1 MSLDLNNSNEQTNQ
15 HIFNLDQIQGSYH
28 FINSD
33 STNLSLKNEEYY
45 CENIIFKNN
54 ILCGVECS
62 ICVNQIEHFE
72 ECCMISCKHSYHKK
86 CIDRWLNIK
95 KNCPIC
101 RTDCMKYDKEKKE
114 FIKQHNS
121 NIIGE
126 SSNEQTDLEILT
138 NPRGVQIFI
147 YPNGVQ
153 IFIYPNGVRIF
164 IYPNGVRI
172 LRNPR
177 DMQYNLLDDDV
188 IPNEPIDYNYIQR
201 ITGNDEIRARPLQ
214 E

>member
-1 MSLDLNNSNEQTNQ
+1 MSLDQNNSNEQTDQ
-15 HIFNLDQIQGSYH
+15 HILNLDQIQGSCH

-33 STNLSLKNEEYY
+33 PTNLSLKNEAYY
-45 CENIIFKNN
+45 CDGIIFKNN
-54 ILCGVECS
+54 ILCDECS

-138 NPRGVQIFI
+138 NPRGVRILT
-147 YPNGVQ
+147 NSKGVQ
-153 IFIYPNGVRIF
+153 IF

-188 IPNEPIDYNYIQR
+188 IPNEPIDYDMIR
-201 ITGNDEIRARPLQ
+201 RFTGNDEIRGRPLQ